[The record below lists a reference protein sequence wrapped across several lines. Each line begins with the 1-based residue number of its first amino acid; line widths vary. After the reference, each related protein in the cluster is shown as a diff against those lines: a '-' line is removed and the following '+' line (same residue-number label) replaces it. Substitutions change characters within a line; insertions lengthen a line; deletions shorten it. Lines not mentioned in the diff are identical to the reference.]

1 MYADKQ
7 TYRQTRSSQ
16 YSIPGSGVIISCI
29 ILMLCVTELAAK
41 STDKKGEV
49 IGGSN
54 TVDERAS
61 SARRTDGVSVVPWS
75 GRRRGGGGDNAGEA
89 AAHLLSLMLDVT
101 RQVSALHDAV
111 TDMRQENK
119 LNYRQLKRQLLR
131 LSSGD
136 NSNRPASHDAA
147 RQHDV
152 HSGTSSFLSI
162 K

>member
-1 MYADKQ
+1 
-7 TYRQTRSSQ
+7 
-16 YSIPGSGVIISCI
+16 
-29 ILMLCVTELAAK
+29 MLCVTELAAK

-54 TVDERAS
+54 KVDVRAS
-61 SARRTDGVSVVPWS
+61 SPRRTDGVSVVPWS
-75 GRRRGGGGDNAGEA
+75 GRRRGGAGDNAGEA

>member
-1 MYADKQ
+1 
-7 TYRQTRSSQ
+7 
-16 YSIPGSGVIISCI
+16 
-29 ILMLCVTELAAK
+29 MLCVTELAAK

-54 TVDERAS
+54 TVDVRAPS
-61 SARRTDGVSVVPWS
+61 PRRTDGMS
-75 GRRRGGGGDNAGEA
+75 GRRRGGGGDSAGEA